1 MDASGFAIEFD
12 AIIDEMIN
20 ASTGIYRAL
29 IQVQSASRNGASQWN
44 LRDLFRCVYGL
55 LLSVPETIEDV
66 AAMKRLWLHES
77 LRAFSDPL
85 SPSAGLYDTVSLKA
99 QQCCEQF
106 LNVTLAQLFAQLDM
120 VELADLAQMTIES
133 IFFCDFSDPKSESR
147 SYLEGGFVFIF
158 VFINLTIDCNW
169 NWRTCNSY
177 GHGAFGSSRSRLHH

>member
-1 MDASGFAIEFD
+1 
-12 AIIDEMIN
+12 MIN
-20 ASTGIYRAL
+20 ASAGIYRAL
-29 IQVQSASRNGASQWN
+29 IQFQSTSKNSASRWN

-77 LRAFSDPL
+77 LRSFSDPL
-85 SPSAGLYDTVSLKA
+85 PPSAGLYDMVSLKT

-120 VELADLAQMTIES
+120 VELADLEKMTTES

-147 SYLEGGFVFIF
+147 SYLEGDCQSYS
-158 VFINLTIDCNW
+158 NLYILL
-169 NWRTCNSY
+169 S
-177 GHGAFGSSRSRLHH
+177 